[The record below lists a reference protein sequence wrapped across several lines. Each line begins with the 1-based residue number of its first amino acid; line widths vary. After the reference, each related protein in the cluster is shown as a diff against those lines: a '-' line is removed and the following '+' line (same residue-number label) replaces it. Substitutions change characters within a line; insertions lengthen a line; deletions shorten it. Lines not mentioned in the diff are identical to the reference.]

1 MPPLATTPFSFT
13 LGSNTWRSLKGGH
26 PHFIHTQ
33 GVCINGTIYGK
44 NKPYNYGPFGIAAFD
59 VGDERYQMIQLP
71 FPHEADM
78 MTDHM
83 GSVLIRVGEDLA
95 LVDYEHL
102 VKGNII
108 TMWVLQINHQDKV
121 WAEKRIEFP
130 SHWRGV
136 PEANTCFLMKPML
149 VFTVHTG
156 EIVLIPSVLS
166 KNFGVFYYDM
176 ENKSLREVKVSRL
189 PDYGMTHYPRALFAL
204 FATEVVENVLSWRD
218 TSSYISAH
226 IDFFFNSILLF

>member
-1 MPPLATTPFSFT
+1 MGHLRLQSKHQSLTLVPPSVLT
-13 LGSNTWRSLKGGH
+13 LPPTLTQLSLKGGH

-33 GVCINGTIYGK
+33 GVCINGTIYRK

-59 VGDERYQMIQLP
+59 VGDKRYQMIQLP

-83 GSVLIRVGEDLA
+83 A

-108 TMWVLQINHQDKV
+108 TMWVLQINHQDK
-121 WAEKRIEFP
+121 
-130 SHWRGV
+130 
-136 PEANTCFLMKPML
+136 ANTCFLMKPML

-189 PDYGMTHYPRALFAL
+189 PDYGMT
-204 FATEVVENVLSWRD
+204 LS
-218 TSSYISAH
+218 SSTFCPICDRNSGKCFVMEGYKL
-226 IDFFFNSILLF
+226 IDLC